1 MKLYD
6 YLLQLR
12 NDLARKKD
20 VPYFMVFKDE
30 EIREIAQKKPRNIAD
45 FQNIHG
51 VNRSGQG
58 EIKAE
63 EYGEAFIKVINGF
76 LKKESQKFQEG
87 NEIQELEETEYAI
100 LQVLYSDARSVGEL
114 AEQFAIEKSSIQ
126 KILNVLRNIGLIDSH
141 RESRRNGILFF
152 STPEGK
158 KYFQMV
164 QPPGTE

>member
-12 NDLARKKD
+12 NDLARKKNIRS
-20 VPYFMVFKDE
+20 FMVFTDE

-87 NEIQELEETEYAI
+87 NEIQKLKETEYAI
-100 LQVLYSDARSVGEL
+100 LQVLYSDAKSVREL

-126 KILNVLRNIGLIDSH
+126 KILNVLRNIGLIDFH
-141 RESRRNGILFF
+141 RESGRNAILFF